1 MINIRRTTIFFE
13 TKINMISKTVI
24 IMIIRL
30 PTTHKNGF
38 DSFVSNFN

>member
-13 TKINMISKTVI
+13 INTKILSKIVI

-30 PTTHKNGF
+30 PTTYKNGF
-38 DSFVSNFN
+38 ESFMSNFN